1 MMMAQIQQQ
10 EDRLNFTA
18 KKFNMWIFI
27 FTSVLLFMGF
37 MSGFIVYAGGRGHGL
52 QVILPQAFK
61 YSTLVLVASSVTLI
75 GASNAVKQG
84 NIDKQ
89 RLFLWLTIFLGIAFL
104 AIQIYAWYILTF
116 RDGIYFSNPN
126 AARSFIYVFS
136 GVHLLHVIAGLL
148 VLLNAVVATYRN
160 IPQVRNIFKMQMA
173 SIFWHFLDIIWIY
186 LYVFLL
192 LNQN

>member
-10 EDRLNFTA
+10 EDKLNLGA

-52 QVILPQAFK
+52 QVILPEAFK
-61 YSTLVLVASSVTLI
+61 YSTFVLIISSAMLI
-75 GASNAVKQG
+75 GASNAAKNA
-84 NIDKQ
+84 NISKQ
-89 RLFLWLTIFLGIAFL
+89 RLFLWLTIGLGVAFL

-148 VLLNAVVATYRN
+148 VLLNAVTATYRN
-160 IPQVRNIFKMQMA
+160 IPQVRNIFKMEMA
-173 SIFWHFLDIIWIY
+173 SIFWHFLDIMWIC